1 MFQKTNSFFHRT
13 LHSLKLTK
21 AEQKHEQEKK
31 TEACSSRSPRD
42 CNRMEKKIKKM
53 YVTETGDIEKA
64 LDVEEA
70 LYYYSRL
77 RSQVYLNIVGKF
89 FNDLYA

>member
-1 MFQKTNSFFHRT
+1 M
-13 LHSLKLTK
+13 
-21 AEQKHEQEKK
+21 
-31 TEACSSRSPRD
+31 D
-42 CNRMEKKIKKM
+42 KKIKEM
-53 YVTETGDIEKA
+53 YMTETGDIEKA

-77 RSQVYLNIVGKF
+77 RSHVYLNIVGKF